1 MDKKKR
7 DIQFKIKIPK
17 SLAHLLPILFE
28 FTTKT
33 TSNKW
38 SDSKG
43 KPSRSFM
50 MHEFVYCFSMEI
62 YSEQDIKNI
71 VVPKCL
77 ENEETKVVKSNI
89 SKEDRLLF
97 NSRLEFSIDPK
108 TKNRLTQNRLF
119 LLSILVWVEEFK
131 NQNSIIMKKILLKN
145 LKTKI

>member
-17 SLAHLLPILFE
+17 SLADLLPILFE

-33 TSNKW
+33 ISNKW

-71 VVPKCL
+71 VVPKWL
-77 ENEETKVVKSNI
+77 ENEETKIVKFNI
-89 SKEDRLLF
+89 SKEDRLLS
-97 NSRLEFSIDPK
+97 NSSLESSIDPK
-108 TKNRLTQNRLF
+108 TKRSLTQN
-119 LLSILVWVEEFK
+119 
-131 NQNSIIMKKILLKN
+131 
-145 LKTKI
+145 